1 MDLKRRMKLW
11 RMGEG
16 PLPDEYVMAH
26 KAAALDDF
34 PRLLASLNLSCA
46 GTRMVPDGWM
56 DGMRVVEVAGM
67 GDPWNGGGARV
78 FRWSDANG
86 GSWFER
92 LPSGGAALV
101 EVAPNAPG
109 YF

>member
-11 RMGEG
+11 RMGEC
-16 PLPDEYVMAH
+16 PLPQEYVMMH
-26 KAAALDDF
+26 KAAALADM
-34 PRLLASLNLSCA
+34 PRFLASLNLSCA
-46 GTRMVPDGWM
+46 GTRMVSDGWM
-56 DGMRVVEVAGM
+56 DGMRVVEVAGLA
-67 GDPWNGGGARV
+67 DPWNGGGTRI

-92 LPSGGAALV
+92 LSAGSGLV

-109 YF
+109 HF